1 MNTLASVPENLRS
14 LVYTVTLYLAL
25 TALGSRA
32 ATMRMRS
39 IRPSPSDLSN
49 QLLEQGGGGQAKVQG
64 AESGCKG
71 EADKGTGCKS

>member
-1 MNTLASVPENLRS
+1 M
-14 LVYTVTLYLAL
+14 YTVTLYLAL

-49 QLLEQGGGGQAKVQG
+49 QLLEQGGGGAGKG
-64 AESGCKG
+64 AGCRVRV
-71 EADKGTGCKS
+71 